1 MYDVR
6 YSKNN
11 NPNEIIES
19 KHIFLTVNFDIII
32 IALFVEVSSSSY
44 CSFVTDNDAE
54 SIRMVDGNSC
64 SSITID
70 GTDVSPWGYCSH
82 QYSVNDTSKY
92 SFGYLQSN

>member
-1 MYDVR
+1 MKTKKVRQVYDVR

-19 KHIFLTVNFDIII
+19 KHIFLTVNVDIII

-44 CSFVTDNDAE
+44 CAYVTDNDAG
-54 SIRMVDGNSC
+54 SFRMVDGNSC

-70 GTDVSPWGYCSH
+70 GTDVGPW
-82 QYSVNDTSKY
+82 
-92 SFGYLQSN
+92 